1 MRRARCAILL
11 ASLAIARATVHGAAQ
26 ETPRFTLAEETI
38 IARNEAL
45 SALLATN
52 PRGVRRIIDAMAAAK
67 QSRSGKV
74 KGRKRDV
81 GEPRTGAGAV
91 QIDPLRN
98 PDLVIFQRASPEAA
112 YDLFQLLKRVGNG
125 K

>member
-1 MRRARCAILL
+1 MRRVRCAILS
-11 ASLAIARATVHGAAQ
+11 AALAIAGTTVHGAAQ
-26 ETPRFTLAEETI
+26 ETPRFTLAEERI

-45 SALLATN
+45 SALLASD
-52 PRGVRRIIDAMAAAK
+52 PWGVRRIVDAMAAAK
-67 QSRSGKV
+67 QPRGKV
-74 KGRKRDV
+74 KGRKRDMA
-81 GEPRTGAGAV
+81 EPRSGDGTV
-91 QIDPLRN
+91 PFDPLRN